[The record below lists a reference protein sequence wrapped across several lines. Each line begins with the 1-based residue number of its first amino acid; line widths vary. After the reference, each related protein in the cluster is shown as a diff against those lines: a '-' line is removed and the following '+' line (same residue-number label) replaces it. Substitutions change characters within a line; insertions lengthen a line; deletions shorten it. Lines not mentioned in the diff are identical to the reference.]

1 MAHLTEHQKALSNA
15 RQKRFYQ
22 RNKLRILEKNKQD
35 RLTIKRLREETTIN
49 DLQDI
54 ADQVSEPVHAA
65 PHLVFNLQTLTT
77 LFQKEKDDVRKPL
90 AMKTI
95 QKHISEI
102 KNVYRILDIPKEESL
117 IKFLTADSA
126 LCIDAILQSKQIKDP
141 TKNYATSVATGRF
154 TSILYSFD
162 LAFRTTID
170 HRTVETMKL
179 AKKDFVLA
187 RIKSMDQY
195 NKELEKKKETM
206 VIISYPA
213 LLRRVKDKFGEE
225 SKEWLVMYCLY
236 GTTHARDNFFLYI
249 ISSLSADEDKKK
261 NYLIVPASK
270 DKNVVIRLNQY
281 KTMNKFG
288 TVNATMT
295 ADRSLLVRKYL
306 AKNKISNGELLF
318 PEHAGSEG
326 LSGFVGALMRKC
338 DVKGGINL
346 LRKII
351 LSSEDDIENQPIEQ
365 RVAMAEK
372 FGHSIQTQR
381 VYTRKI
387 APETDSAAAAKES
400 PVITTQPLATV
411 QLVSANKKKRR
422 KKKTWY

>member
-1 MAHLTEHQKALSNA
+1 MALTEHQKALSNQ

-35 RLTIKRLREETTIN
+35 RLTIKRLRDETSNLT
-49 DLQDI
+49 LQDI
-54 ADQVSEPVHAA
+54 ADNVADPVHAA
-65 PHLVFNLQTLTT
+65 PHLVYNLPTLIT
-77 LFQKEKDDVRKPL
+77 LFEKEKDDVRKPL
-90 AMKTI
+90 AIKTI

-102 KNVYRILDIPKEESL
+102 KNIYRILDIPKDESL
-117 IKFLTADSA
+117 IKFLTADPA
-126 LCIDAILQSKQIKDP
+126 LSIDAILQSKQIKDP

-170 HRTVETMKL
+170 HRTIEIMKL
-179 AKKDFVLA
+179 AKKEFVLA
-187 RIKSMDQY
+187 RIKTMDKY
-195 NKELEKKKETM
+195 NRELETKKETM
-206 VIISYPA
+206 VIISYSA
-213 LLRRVKDKFGEE
+213 LLRRVKDKFGED

-249 ISSLSADEDKKK
+249 ISFLPADEDKKK
-261 NYLIVPASK
+261 NYLIVPANK
-270 DKNVVIRLNQY
+270 DKNVVIRLNHY

-295 ADRSLLVRKYL
+295 TDRSLLVRNYL
-306 AKNKISNGELLF
+306 EKNKISVGELLF

-351 LSSEDDIENQPIEQ
+351 LSSEDDIENQPIEN
-365 RVAMAEK
+365 RMKMAEK

-381 VYTRKI
+381 VYTRKL
-387 APETDSAAAAKES
+387 APDTEKVVEIPIV
-400 PVITTQPLATV
+400 PVITVPIGV
-411 QLVSANKKKRR
+411 NKKKKK